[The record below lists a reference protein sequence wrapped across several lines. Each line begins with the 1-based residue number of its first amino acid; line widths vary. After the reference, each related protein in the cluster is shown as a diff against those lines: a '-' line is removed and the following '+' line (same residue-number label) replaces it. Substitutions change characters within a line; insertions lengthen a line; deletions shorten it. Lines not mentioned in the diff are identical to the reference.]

1 VSAIFDQLEDF
12 MAEPKTKATGASVED
27 FINAV
32 KDENVREDCWAVVKL
47 MQDVTK
53 AEPKMWGAS
62 IVGFGV
68 YTYKYASGKT
78 GDWPL
83 IGFSPRKQNLT
94 LYVMAGFDG
103 YDELM
108 DKLGNF
114 SCGKSCIYVKRLSDL
129 HLPTLKKLITASVK
143 HLRKT
148 YPPEKK

>member
-1 VSAIFDQLEDF
+1 

-103 YDELM
+103 YDDLM
-108 DKLGNF
+108 EKLGNF